1 MEGWKENKLK
11 DFLLVPIRNGLT
23 KPSAIRGNGVKMIG
37 MKEIFSM
44 DLIQSVEMDRVPV
57 TEREYEYSSI
67 QENDLLFARQSL
79 TLEGAGKCA
88 IVTCVEEPT
97 VFESHLIRLRIDKS
111 KANPF
116 YIFYYF
122 KSNIGRNK
130 IRSLVQQVAAAGI
143 RGKELVEL
151 SIITPPL
158 DYQNQ
163 IVDILKSLD
172 DKIECNRRINENLEQ
187 QAQALFKSWFV
198 DFEPFRDKP
207 FVESEL
213 GMIPEGW
220 RVICLGEVCKC
231 VLGGTPS
238 RSHDE
243 YWNGDIPW
251 INSGEVNNF
260 RILSPTEY
268 ITKEGLEKSATK
280 LLPAHTTVLA
290 ITGATLGQVSLL
302 EMESCANQS
311 VIGVLDNPN
320 IPYSFIYPLINFKIK
335 ELMSH
340 MTGGAQ
346 QHINKDNVEQLKI
359 VLPPQY
365 ILKKYAC
372 LSVPLFEK
380 ISNSCFQSANLA
392 KTRDTLLPRLM
403 SGELKVQEIEESL

>member
-1 MEGWKENKLK
+1 MEEWKEYKLGGICDFREGYVNPPQGNAEYFDGNIKWLRATDLNDGYVYNTSRTLTELGFKSAKKSAILFKPETIAISKSGTIGRLGILK
-11 DFLLVPIRNGLT
+11 DYMC
-23 KPSAIRGNGVKMIG
+23 GNRAVIN
-37 MKEIFSM
+37 IIPHDNVDTF
-44 DLIQSVEMDRVPV
+44 
-57 TEREYEYSSI
+57 
-67 QENDLLFARQSL
+67 F
-79 TLEGAGKCA
+79 
-88 IVTCVEEPT
+88 
-97 VFESHLIRLRIDKS
+97 VFY
-111 KANPF
+111 A
-116 YIFYYF
+116 
-122 KSNIGRNK
+122 
-130 IRSLVQQVAAAGI
+130 
-143 RGKELVEL
+143 
-151 SIITPPL
+151 
-158 DYQNQ
+158 
-163 IVDILKSLD
+163 LKSYQKYFPSMAVGSVQKNLYISILEDLKIGIPSLYEQQKIVSVLKSFD
-172 DKIECNRRINENLEQ
+172 DKIEANRRINSNLEQ